1 MIGIIP
7 NSDEMRKLL
16 TEKGLKPTYQRLM
29 IINYLSRNKKSH
41 LTAEK
46 IFRALTDKTPM
57 LSMTTVYN
65 TLNSFLNAGIVSAIT
80 ITGSEIRY
88 GFITKP
94 HHHFL
99 CRVCGSIIDIDISCP
114 TAERK
119 FVDGHKI
126 EEIHGYFKGLCKK
139 CLKKGRKQ
147 NT

>member
-7 NSDEMRKLL
+7 NKPEVRKLL
-16 TEKGLKPTYQRLM
+16 TDKGLKPTYQRLM
-29 IINYLSRNKKSH
+29 IIDYLSKNRKSH
-41 LTAEK
+41 LTAERIYK
-46 IFRALTDKTPM
+46 ALNGKMPM

-65 TLNSFLNAGIVSAIT
+65 TLNAFLEAGIVSAIT

-99 CRVCGSIIDIDISCP
+99 CRVCGTIIDIDISCP

-119 FVDGHKI
+119 SVEGHKI

-139 CLKKGRKQ
+139 CLKK

>member
-7 NSDEMRKLL
+7 NKPEVRKLL
-16 TEKGLKPTYQRLM
+16 TDKGLKPTYQRLM
-29 IINYLSRNKKSH
+29 IIDHLSKNRKSH
-41 LTAEK
+41 LTAERIYK
-46 IFRALTDKTPM
+46 ALNGKMPM

-65 TLNSFLNAGIVSAIT
+65 TLNAFLEAGIVSAIT

-99 CRVCGSIIDIDISCP
+99 CRVCGTIIDIDISCP

-119 FVDGHKI
+119 SVEGHKI

-139 CLKKGRKQ
+139 CLKK

>member
-7 NSDEMRKLL
+7 NNPATKKILMD
-16 TEKGLKPTYQRLM
+16 KGLKPTYQRMM
-29 IINYLSRNKKSH
+29 IINYLGKNRKNH

-46 IFRALTDKTPM
+46 IYKALNDKMPM

-65 TLNSFLNAGIVSAIT
+65 TLNAFLEAGIVSAIT

-88 GFITKP
+88 GYITKP

-99 CRVCGSIIDIDISCP
+99 CRACGTIIDIDISCP

-119 FVDGHKI
+119 SVEGHKI

-139 CLKKGRKQ
+139 CLKRERKQ
-147 NT
+147 KT